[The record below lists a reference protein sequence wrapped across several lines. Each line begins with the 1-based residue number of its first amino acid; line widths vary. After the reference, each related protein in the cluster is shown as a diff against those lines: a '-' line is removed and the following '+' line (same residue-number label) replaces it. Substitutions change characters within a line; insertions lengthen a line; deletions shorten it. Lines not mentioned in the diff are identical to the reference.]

1 VPPPALEDPL
11 QLAIEGQGRA
21 RSDELSLRQNPGF
34 RLALARTTP
43 ARSHTNPAGHFVQ
56 QVGYSVDRTFSISP
70 LGSFC
75 VHVPVPSLDVF
86 AKNPIWQTH
95 VDAPLITVVSPIPQ
109 FMHAAAPP
117 LENSLMPQTRHSEAP
132 AREFTRP
139 RVQFLQ

>member
-11 QLAIEGQGRA
+11 QLAVEGQGRA

-34 RLALARTTP
+34 RLALAKVTP
-43 ARSHTNPAGHFVQ
+43 AWSHTNPAGHFVQ

-75 VHVPVPSLDVF
+75 VHVPSFEVF

-95 VDAPLITVVSPIPQ
+95 VDVPLITVVSPIPQ
-109 FMHAAAPP
+109 FMHASAPP
-117 LENSLMPQTRHSEAP
+117 LENSLMPQTRHLEAP
-132 AREFTRP
+132 VPGLKVPLE
-139 RVQFLQ
+139 QFLQ